1 MDVKNG
7 TGGVEMNKI
16 VYKERKNT
24 DSMKWD
30 GCKEKFGEEN
40 LLPLWVA
47 DMDFEVPSCVKEALM
62 EYINLGVFGYY
73 QPSKEYEEAFIRW
86 EETYH
91 NYKVSREWIRFSPGV
106 VPAFNWLIHIL
117 TKEND
122 SVIIMPPVYYPF
134 RDAIVN
140 NHRTLVE
147 SPLLRTENGYVIDY
161 EDFEEKIKTNDVKV
175 FIFCSPHNPVG
186 RVWKREEIQRVM
198 DICKKYNVYVI
209 SDEIHQDIIMKG
221 YEQIPA
227 AITGDY
233 DEILVTL
240 TAATKTFNLAACQN
254 SILIIPDEKLRGMYD
269 EYLGRLRIKGGNA
282 FGYIA
287 VQSAYEHGRAWFE
300 EILAVIESNYNL
312 LRKRLEEELPEM
324 WISDLEGTYLMWI
337 DLSNYLKREKIEQV
351 LQDQCGLAVD
361 YGAWFCGNGHEGF
374 IRVNLATRQENI
386 EMVAQKL
393 VEAFKR

>member
-1 MDVKNG
+1 MK
-7 TGGVEMNKI
+7 KI

-62 EYINLGVFGYY
+62 KYINFGVFGYY
-73 QPSKEYEEAFIRW
+73 QPPKEYEEAFIRW

-91 NYKVSREWIRFSPGV
+91 NYKVSRDWIRFSPGV

-198 DICKKYNVYVI
+198 DICKKYHVYVI

-227 AITGDY
+227 ATTGDY

-287 VQSAYEHGRAWFE
+287 VQSAYEHGREWFE
-300 EILAVIESNYNL
+300 EVLAVIESNYHL
-312 LRKRLEEELPEM
+312 LRKRLEVELPEA
-324 WISDLEGTYLMWI
+324 WISNLEGTYLMWI

-351 LQDQCGLAVD
+351 LQNQCGLAVD
-361 YGAWFCGNGHEGF
+361 YGAWFCGNEHEGF
-374 IRVNLATRQENI
+374 IRVNLATKPENVEI
-386 EMVAQKL
+386 AAQKL
-393 VEAFKR
+393 VEVFKK